1 MRRHLVSCTWLLDN
15 FALGLKELRGKIEGI
30 DYTNFLFLSSV
41 FFYSFHRMLQDN
53 IRRLEYRKS
62 QVKASLQEY
71 TEKLTQLNHKV
82 QVRER
87 EEEREREN

>member
-1 MRRHLVSCTWLLDN
+1 MKA
-15 FALGLKELRGKIEGI
+15 FIEY
-30 DYTNFLFLSSV
+30 YTNLLFLSSV
-41 FFYSFHRMLQDN
+41 SLFCFSFFYSFHRMLQDN

-87 EEEREREN
+87 GRKRERERERIKECVFNGFH

>member
-1 MRRHLVSCTWLLDN
+1 
-15 FALGLKELRGKIEGI
+15 
-30 DYTNFLFLSSV
+30 
-41 FFYSFHRMLQDN
+41 MLQDN

-87 EEEREREN
+87 GRKRERERERIKECVFNGFH

>member
-1 MRRHLVSCTWLLDN
+1 
-15 FALGLKELRGKIEGI
+15 
-30 DYTNFLFLSSV
+30 
-41 FFYSFHRMLQDN
+41 MLQDN

-87 EEEREREN
+87 EEERERELKNVYLMVFIRCLMRDWKD

>member
-1 MRRHLVSCTWLLDN
+1 MKEFIEYYANLL
-15 FALGLKELRGKIEGI
+15 
-30 DYTNFLFLSSV
+30 FLFSV
-41 FFYSFHRMLQDN
+41 SLFYSFHRMLQDN

-87 EEEREREN
+87 GRKRERIKECVFNGFH

>member
-1 MRRHLVSCTWLLDN
+1 MKEFIEYYANLL
-15 FALGLKELRGKIEGI
+15 
-30 DYTNFLFLSSV
+30 FLFSV
-41 FFYSFHRMLQDN
+41 SLFYSFHRMLQDN

-87 EEEREREN
+87 GRKRERERELKNVYLMVFIRCLMRDWKD